1 MQETAVSILEEL
13 ARNTEKGQPYTM
25 FTEFTRND
33 RRQLSTVVEAIDYL
47 LDQQMVN
54 PRFAYPGMERISIA
68 LNDKG
73 RKTLVDLT
81 SKDANA
87 SPAAGMSA

>member
-1 MQETAVSILEEL
+1 MQDTAVSILEEL
-13 ARNTEKGQPYTM
+13 ASNASKGQLYTM

-33 RRQLSTVVEAIDYL
+33 RRPLSSVVEAIDYL

-73 RKTLVDLT
+73 RRLLID
-81 SKDANA
+81 SKGEAK
-87 SPAAGMSA
+87 PAAADLIA

>member
-13 ARNTEKGQPYTM
+13 ATNAAKGQLYTM

-33 RRQLSTVVEAIDYL
+33 RRPLSSVVEAIDYL
-47 LDQQMVN
+47 LDQQLVN
-54 PRFAYPGMERISIA
+54 PRFAYPGMERISIT

-73 RKTLVDLT
+73 KQQLHEVKTE
-81 SKDANA
+81 SK
-87 SPAAGMSA
+87 PAAADLIA

>member
-13 ARNTEKGQPYTM
+13 ASNAAKGQLYTM

-33 RRQLSTVVEAIDYL
+33 RRPLSSVVEAIDYL

-54 PRFAYPGMERISIA
+54 PRFAYPGMERISIT
-68 LNDKG
+68 LNEKG
-73 RKTLVDLT
+73 RELLT
-81 SKDANA
+81 STKGEN
-87 SPAAGMSA
+87 SPAADMIA

>member
-13 ARNTEKGQPYTM
+13 ASNASKGQLYTM

-33 RRQLSTVVEAIDYL
+33 RRPLSSVVEAIDYL
-47 LDQQMVN
+47 LDQQLVN

-73 RKTLVDLT
+73 KQHLT
-81 SKDANA
+81 ATRSDDK
-87 SPAAGMSA
+87 PAAADLIA

>member
-13 ARNTEKGQPYTM
+13 ASNAAKGQLYTM
-25 FTEFTRND
+25 FTEFTRNE
-33 RRQLSTVVEAIDYL
+33 RRPLSSVVEAIDYL

-54 PRFAYPGMERISIA
+54 PRFAYPGMERISIT

-73 RKTLVDLT
+73 RRLL
-81 SKDANA
+81 SEQLGSGA
-87 SPAAGMSA
+87 PAADLIA

>member
-13 ARNTEKGQPYTM
+13 AHNTAKGQLYTM

-33 RRQLSTVVEAIDYL
+33 RRPLSSVVEAIDFL
-47 LDQQMVN
+47 LDNQMVN
-54 PRFAYPGMERISIA
+54 PRFAYPGMERISIT

-73 RKTLVDLT
+73 RKLLSDTRAEH
-81 SKDANA
+81 K
-87 SPAAGMSA
+87 PAASDLIA

>member
-13 ARNTEKGQPYTM
+13 ALNASKGQLYTM

-33 RRQLSTVVEAIDYL
+33 RRPLSSVVEAIDYL
-47 LDQQMVN
+47 LDEQMVN
-54 PRFAYPGMERISIA
+54 PRFAYPGMERISIS

-73 RKTLVDLT
+73 RKLLTEVRSESAAAADLI
-81 SKDANA
+81 A
-87 SPAAGMSA
+87 